1 MPRGDGDWE
10 RDKGDL
16 RDVNVL
22 VQSDDRIGRLEY
34 WTFER
39 EEINRVLIQR

>member
-1 MPRGDGDWE
+1 VQRGNGDRE

-16 RDVNVL
+16 RDVIVL
-22 VQSDDRIGRLEY
+22 LQSGGRIGKVEY

-39 EEINRVLIQR
+39 EEINRVLNQR